1 VLTPEAYPTDP
12 WSEGPQALLLRPD
25 GLRIIVHE
33 SGYGGAG
40 PTTLLTMAQ
49 LRSMVTSPLWEG

>member
-1 VLTPEAYPTDP
+1 MYPSDP
-12 WSEGPQALLLRPD
+12 WSDGPQALLLRPD
-25 GLRIIVHE
+25 GLRIILSE
-33 SGYGGAG
+33 SGYGGTG